1 MSDDTPRKVN
11 EYVLSKA
18 EQIKA
23 EIGIEFSAGEQW
35 LIYSR
40 LANYMVLDSFAKMY
54 RQVPCFATEEMRKEL
69 KEGKE

>member
-1 MSDDTPRKVN
+1 MNDDMPRKVN
-11 EYVLSKA
+11 DYILGKA

-23 EIGIEFSAGEQW
+23 EIGAEYPAGAQW

-40 LANYMVLDSFAKMY
+40 LANYMVLNSFAKMY